1 MLFARKIVGAIK
13 KALSPV
19 TDRGWHII
27 QEWTS
32 GAFQADDPVTVDTQL
47 SYFAVFSC
55 VTLIS
60 SDMGKLRQKLVG
72 KTADGIWEETTSPA
86 FSPVLRKPNRYQNH
100 IQYKEAS
107 AISKLT
113 RGNSY
118 ALKQRD
124 NRGVVVALYLLDPDR
139 VVPLVAE
146 DGSIFYRLNQD
157 HLSGLQEAQIVVPA
171 SEIIH
176 DRMNCLF
183 HPLVGISPLY
193 ACALTSQQG
202 LAIQRQ
208 GKNFFGNGARPS
220 GILSAPGEIGDTTAQ
235 RLKDYWQD
243 EFTGDNAGKIA
254 VLGDDLKYT
263 PMVMNSSDAQL
274 VEQLKLTAEQICSA
288 FRVPAF
294 KVGIGSMPTFQN
306 GELLNQVYYDN
317 CLQSMIEQYEAC
329 MDDGLG
335 IGEGTAVNGREL
347 GVELDLD
354 GLMRMDTATMFKTLG
369 EGVKASVLKVNEA
382 RRRLNL
388 PKVDGGDAIW
398 AQEQNWPLGML
409 AERDP
414 GGLNKSATP
423 PEPAAPAAPEDQT
436 DRALALLYSKS
447 PELIHA

>member
-1 MLFARKIVGAIK
+1 MLVVRKIVRAIQ
-13 KALSPV
+13 KALRPV
-19 TDRGWHII
+19 ADRGWHII
-27 QEWTS
+27 QEWTP

-47 SYFAVFSC
+47 SYFAVFAC

-100 IQYKEAS
+100 IQFKEAW

-113 RGNSY
+113 WGNAY

-124 NRGVVVALYLLDPDR
+124 NRGVVIALYLLDPQR
-139 VVPLVAE
+139 VVPLVAD

-157 HLSGLQEAQIVVPA
+157 NLSGLQDAQIVVPA

-202 LAIQRQ
+202 LSIQRQ
-208 GKNFFGNGARPS
+208 GKNFFSNGARPS
-220 GILSAPGEIGDTTAQ
+220 GILSAPGEIGNETAQ
-235 RLKDYWQD
+235 RLKTYWQD

-274 VEQLKLTAEQICSA
+274 VEQLKLTAEQICAA

-294 KVGIGSMPTFQN
+294 KVGVGSMPTFQN

-317 CLQSMIEQYEAC
+317 CLQSLIEEYEAC

-335 IGEGTAVNGREL
+335 IGEGVAINGREL
-347 GVELDLD
+347 GIELDLD

-369 EGVKASVLKVNEA
+369 EGVKGSVLKVNEA

-388 PKVDGGDAIW
+388 PKVEGGDSIW
-398 AQEQNWPLGML
+398 MQQQNFSLEAL
-409 AERDP
+409 AERDKTNP
-414 GGLNKSATP
+414 L
-423 PEPAAPAAPEDQT
+423 AAPAAPAVPAPQPDQT
-436 DRALALLYSKS
+436 ERALLLLNAKA
-447 PELIHA
+447 PELLHA